1 MLHGVMFTSVNQSM
15 KSILY
20 AIRVLLRN
28 KFYSFL
34 NIFGLAIGL
43 TVSIIIMLYV
53 QSDYN
58 YDKSHENWDQVY
70 RIESK
75 FYIPPKNDEF
85 ALTSTALAETMQM
98 EFPEILSFT
107 RLQNA
112 GQVLFRIGDNN
123 FYVDDVYLADSTTFD
138 IFTHKFIQGDP
149 KTALVE
155 PNSIVLT
162 ESTAKK
168 LFGDQNPLNELV
180 KTDDNTLTVK
190 GVIEDVPDNVHLTF
204 SALISFSTAT
214 SGQPALTAQ
223 QRSG

>member
-85 ALTSTALAETMQM
+85 ALTSQALAETMQM

-123 FYVDDVYLADSTTFD
+123 FYVDDVYLADSHNVRYFHT
-138 IFTHKFIQGDP
+138 
-149 KTALVE
+149 
-155 PNSIVLT
+155 SIYPRR
-162 ESTAKK
+162 S
-168 LFGDQNPLNELV
+168 QN
-180 KTDDNTLTVK
+180 
-190 GVIEDVPDNVHLTF
+190 
-204 SALISFSTAT
+204 SFSRT
-214 SGQPALTAQ
+214 
-223 QRSG
+223 